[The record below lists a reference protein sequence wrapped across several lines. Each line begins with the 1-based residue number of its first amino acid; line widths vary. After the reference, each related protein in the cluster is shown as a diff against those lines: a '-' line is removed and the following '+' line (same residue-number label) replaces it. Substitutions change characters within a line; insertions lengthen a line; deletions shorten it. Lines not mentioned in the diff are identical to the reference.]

1 MVLKQNLI
9 LINAFV
15 NNDYIIVNSDNS
27 NGTTEVKSATNKLFL
42 IFWVIEM
49 VDISN

>member
-15 NNDYIIVNSDNS
+15 NNDYNDSDNS

-42 IFWVIEM
+42 IFRVIEM